1 MILLSVDEIIEIHE
15 KLLAA
20 TGGSYGIRDVRLL
33 ESAVMSCYQSF
44 ADENLYPTVT
54 DKAARMAYA
63 ICSNHS
69 FIDGNKRVAVT
80 AMLVTLRLN
89 DICLSFKQQELVD
102 LGVGIADNSIGF
114 DDIVLWIAAHT
125 KE

>member
-1 MILLSVDEIIEIHE
+1 MIFLSVDEIIEIHE
-15 KLLAA
+15 KLLKA
-20 TGGSYGIRDVRLL
+20 TGGAYGIRNIGFL

-44 ADENLYPTVT
+44 ADENLYPAIT
-54 DKAARMAYA
+54 DKAARMAYV
-63 ICSNHS
+63 ICHNHP

-89 DICLSFKQQELVD
+89 EINLSFTQQELID
-102 LGVGIADNSIGF
+102 LGLGIADNSIGY
-114 DDIVLWIAAHT
+114 DDIVLWVSAHT